1 MGYFDSIK
9 ENTALSAP
17 EKKAAFNKQLGEN
30 KRSVYPNLILVMLSA
45 LGYTKCELAKRL
57 GVSNAETSKMT
68 TQSFCISPY
77 NLVCLCTQVFGM
89 SCHAFLFGASMAFVL
104 PKSLALVSKTVAR
117 WSDYKKHEC
126 LEKIKDIRE
135 LNAEFCGP
143 YKPTIEEVLTER
155 IHEVAS
161 DQYCPPEDFLDE
173 KVCSASKAPL
183 RNYLNGTVSMM
194 TTSTIMY
201 LAFLTDNTVDYFL
214 TADYTK
220 YGEIGYRVGDSL
232 MTVTDKITIKIIGEL
247 LQMPP
252 YLRSNC
258 IAHILYM
265 DIASAS

>member
-9 ENTALSAP
+9 ENTALSAS
-17 EKKAAFNKQLGEN
+17 ERKAAFDKQLDEN
-30 KRSVYPNLILVMLSA
+30 KRSVYPNLILVMLST
-45 LGYTKCELAKRL
+45 LGYTRAELARRL
-57 GVSNAETSKMT
+57 GVSNAEISKMT

-89 SCHAFLFGASMAFVL
+89 SCHAFLFGASVASML
-104 PKSLALVSKTVAR
+104 PKSLALVCRTVAR
-117 WSDYKKHEC
+117 WSDFKKHEC
-126 LEKIKDIRE
+126 LGQIKDIRE
-135 LNAEFCGP
+135 LNAESCGP
-143 YKPTIEEVLTER
+143 YTPAIEEILVER

-161 DQYCPPEDFLDE
+161 DQYCPPEDLLNE
-173 KVCSASKAPL
+173 KACSASKAPL
-183 RNYLNGTVSMM
+183 RNYLDGAVSMM

-201 LAFLTDNTVDYFL
+201 LAYLTGNTVDYYL

-232 MTVTDKITIKIIGEL
+232 MTVTDKITVKIISEL
-247 LQMPP
+247 LQIPP

-258 IAHILYM
+258 VAHILYM